1 MHYAPAKQARLT
13 CLVLMRLFKNSYILY
28 FFFGGEG
35 VSGGASYNGL
45 DIKKIYMNSDFR
57 LSMKDHVE
65 TKTFANLPSLSVKVI
80 LSK

>member
-1 MHYAPAKQARLT
+1 MIIKIEEKLRIPRNPSNTLT
-13 CLVLMRLFKNSYILY
+13 RYWNQRNLTANP
-28 FFFGGEG
+28 
-35 VSGGASYNGL
+35 
-45 DIKKIYMNSDFR
+45 SDFR